1 MEDLPGVSATVT
13 WLLTQGV
20 LGFTTVVGFTVAAL
34 MYRAREKDRMGL
46 QGALDARDAAHD
58 AEVKSWIKLYTEMQA
73 ERLSDQKLNNDK
85 LAAANELIKDMWS
98 NARGGSQNARA
109 S

>member
-1 MEDLPGVSATVT
+1 MEDIPGVSATLT

-20 LGFTTVVGFTVAAL
+20 LGFTTAAGFAVAAL
-34 MYRAREKDRMGL
+34 MYRARERDRMGL
-46 QGALDARDAAHD
+46 AAALDARDAAHD
-58 AEVKSWIKLYTEMQA
+58 AEIKTWIKLYTDMQA
-73 ERLSDQKLNNDK
+73 ERLSDQKINNDK
-85 LAAANELIKDMWS
+85 LAAANELIKDMWN

>member
-1 MEDLPGVSATVT
+1 MEDIPGVSATLT

-20 LGFTTVVGFTVAAL
+20 LGFTTAVGFAVAAV
-34 MYRAREKDRMGL
+34 MYRAREKDRLGL

-58 AEVKSWIKLYTEMQA
+58 AEVKSWIKLYTDMQA
-73 ERLSDQKLNNDK
+73 ERWVDQKLNNDK
-85 LAAANELIKDMWS
+85 LAAANDLIKEMWN
-98 NARGGSQNARA
+98 NARGGGQNARA